1 MSYRN
6 ADETAFHIL
15 MPALDESAAVN
26 DVEKFLLKEL
36 KERYRARDEY
46 QDRLQELE
54 HRRRN
59 VDGDYLRCIRE
70 SIIRTVEHI
79 NIEDRAI
86 VSLRNEPSIKALYER
101 EAKKAIE
108 RKELERDAYN
118 ESLLENLLKKVRFKH
133 N

>member
-6 ADETAFHIL
+6 TDETAFHIL

-36 KERYRARDEY
+36 KESYRARDEY

-54 HRRRN
+54 HRRRK